1 MKLTLARFHRDSHLL
16 DACASIYGQTW
27 NRSVSDARWTF
38 DEYMTFP
45 HFQGVVAYWDREEI
59 GFALG
64 TQSLPGQWWH
74 DCVAAHI
81 GSSHPALQDAFILCE
96 LAVLPLYRN
105 MGIGRQL
112 HDTLLAA
119 QPMPNAVLSTMVSNA
134 GALRFYQ
141 RLDWSIVHPGIQFF
155 SGQEP
160 YAILAKRLHAG

>member
-1 MKLTLARFHRDSHLL
+1 MNLTITRFRHSSALL
-16 DACASIYGQTW
+16 DACADIYGRTW

-38 DEYMTFP
+38 DDYLTQP
-45 HFQGVVAYWDREEI
+45 HFVGVVACWEDEEI

-74 DCVAAHI
+74 DCVAGKLGAD
-81 GSSHPALQDAFILCE
+81 HPALQEAFILCE

-112 HDTLLAA
+112 HDTLLAS
-119 QPMPNAVLSTMVSNA
+119 QPMPNALLSTMSSNV

-141 RLDWSIVHPGIQFF
+141 RLNWQVLHRGLTFF
-155 SGQEP
+155 DGQEP
-160 YAILAKRLHAG
+160 YAILAKRLP